1 MNDITGWFVGGY
13 SIYLGDEL
21 EIKEL
26 YTNKTYR
33 ATVDCIFKNLG
44 DSVTISFINVYE
56 PTSEGYKSKIPDCLT
71 FGVQFYE
78 RHWVIIAKKEN
89 GEYRYK
95 NIGFNDDILD
105 DSPIILKT
113 N

>member
-21 EIKEL
+21 VIKDL
-26 YTNKTYR
+26 FTNVTYR

-44 DSVTISFINVYE
+44 DSVTVSFSNVRE
-56 PTSEGYKSKIPDCLT
+56 LTSERYKFKTPDCLT

-78 RHWVIIAKKEN
+78 KDWIIMAKKEN

-95 NIGFNDDILD
+95 NIAFNDNILN